1 MLSGTAAGAVKPR
14 TLVALEVIGV
24 DCLRA
29 GDFHDVQG
37 NLTSPQYRTNTRLQ
51 PLSASMH
58 ALRSKRGAQKDIAHH
73 LTRESI
79 HEGSSPSLSIIN
91 QGLMRPALLRPRH
104 FDGFFAANML

>member
-37 NLTSPQYRTNTRLQ
+37 PHLTSPQYRTNTRLQ
-51 PLSASMH
+51 PLSASMKGH
-58 ALRSKRGAQKDIAHH
+58 
-73 LTRESI
+73 
-79 HEGSSPSLSIIN
+79 
-91 QGLMRPALLRPRH
+91 
-104 FDGFFAANML
+104 

>member
-1 MLSGTAAGAVKPR
+1 MPSGTAAGAVKPR

-37 NLTSPQYRTNTRLQ
+37 TSQAPIQDEYTVAAVIRFDACIEIKNSAQRYR
-51 PLSASMH
+51 
-58 ALRSKRGAQKDIAHH
+58 HH

-79 HEGSSPSLSIIN
+79 HEGSSPSLSTNRIS
-91 QGLMRPALLRPRH
+91 LLEIGH
-104 FDGFFAANML
+104 SAADFP

>member
-37 NLTSPQYRTNTRLQ
+37 PTSQAPQVQDEYTVAAVIRF
-51 PLSASMH
+51 
-58 ALRSKRGAQKDIAHH
+58 D
-73 LTRESI
+73 
-79 HEGSSPSLSIIN
+79 EG
-91 QGLMRPALLRPRH
+91 H
-104 FDGFFAANML
+104 